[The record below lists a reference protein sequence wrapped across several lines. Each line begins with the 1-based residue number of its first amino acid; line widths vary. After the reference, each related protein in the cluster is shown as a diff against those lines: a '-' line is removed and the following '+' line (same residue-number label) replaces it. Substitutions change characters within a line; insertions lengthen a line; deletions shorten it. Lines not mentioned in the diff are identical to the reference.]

1 MSRVQRTAASVM
13 RVVLLF
19 CKNTKVYVR
28 RIDYGIFQIAEQIND
43 MNSCVAVIKS
53 IFHHADSLEWPPK
66 CLVQRDAESR

>member
-28 RIDYGIFQIAEQIND
+28 RMDYGIFQIAEQINNINISVSV
-43 MNSCVAVIKS
+43 MKS
-53 IFHHADSLEWPPK
+53 VYVSYGYIGGP
-66 CLVQRDAESR
+66 